1 MTVEHLTAFLGSLV
15 MGLILGYFAIPLLRV
30 LKFGQIVRSDGPST
44 HLKKTGTPT
53 MGGIIFLAASLA
65 TTWFVALRLGVDAV
79 PLVVMTI
86 FTLGFGLVGL
96 ADDALKVVFKR
107 PLGLLAREKLL
118 WQFLLTGSASL
129 VLTTMLHDTAL
140 TFPFVGWR
148 LELGLLYWPF
158 LLFLAI
164 GFGNAVNITDGV
176 DGLAGSTVAIAS
188 LAYLAIG
195 LVTGSVAVVIF
206 SLSLIGA
213 LLAFLYF
220 NRYPAKVIMGDVG
233 SLALGGALTSMAVLT
248 KTELLLVIVGFLF
261 VLEAFSVII
270 QVLYFRFTGGK
281 RFFRMAPLH
290 HHLELGGWS
299 ERKIVSVLSSL
310 GVVFAFLGLLGLTN
324 MGR

>member
-1 MTVEHLTAFLGSLV
+1 MSSEYLLVFVGSLFIS
-15 MGLILGYFAIPLLRV
+15 LIFGKASIPMLKI
-30 LKFGQIVRSDGPST
+30 LKFGQIVRTDGPQS

-53 MGGIIFLAASLA
+53 MGGVIFLFSSLA
-65 TTWFVALRLGVDAV
+65 VSWSMAVYWGLDLLPLAVTTV
-79 PLVVMTI
+79 

-96 ADDALKVVFKR
+96 ADDAIKVVFKR

-129 VLTTMLHDTAL
+129 ILTIMGHDL
-140 TFPFVGWR
+140 SLVVPLMGWSID
-148 LELGLLYWPF
+148 LGLFYWPF

-176 DGLAGSTVAIAS
+176 DGLAGSVVAIAA
-188 LAYLAIG
+188 LGFAVVG
-195 LVTGSVAVVIF
+195 WVTGVATVVMF
-206 SLSLIGA
+206 SLSLVAA
-213 LLAFLYF
+213 LLGFLYY
-220 NRYPAKVIMGDVG
+220 NRHPAKVIMGDVG

-248 KTELLLVIVGFLF
+248 KTELLLVIIGFIF
-261 VLEAFSVII
+261 VIEALSVII
-270 QVLYFRFTGGK
+270 QVAYFRATGGK

-299 ERKIVSVLSSL
+299 EKKIVAVACAWAVLF
-310 GVVFAFLGLLGLTN
+310 VALGLLGITN

>member
-1 MTVEHLTAFLGSLV
+1 MTSDYLLALVGSLV
-15 MGLILGYFAIPLLRV
+15 ISLFVGYLGIPLLRV
-30 LKFGQIVRSDGPST
+30 LKFGQVVRSDGPQS

-53 MGGIIFLAASLA
+53 MGGVIFLCTAHVVGWGMAMRLGLDLVSLA
-65 TTWFVALRLGVDAV
+65 VI
-79 PLVVMTI
+79 TI

-118 WQFLLTGSASL
+118 WQVLLTGSASL
-129 VLTTMLHDTAL
+129 ILLTMLHDTSL
-140 TFPFVGWR
+140 VVPFFGWR
-148 LELGLLYWPF
+148 LEVGLLYWPF

-176 DGLAGSTVAIAS
+176 DGLAGTV
-188 LAYLAIG
+188 
-195 LVTGSVAVVIF
+195 VVIACLAFAIVGWVTEVPVVIIF
-206 SLSLIGA
+206 SVSLIGA
-213 LLAFLYF
+213 LLGFLYF

-233 SLALGGALTSMAVLT
+233 SLALGGALTAMAVLT
-248 KTELLLVIVGFLF
+248 KTELLLVIIGFLF
-261 VLEAFSVII
+261 VVEAFSVII
-270 QVLYFRFTGGK
+270 QVIYFRLTGGK

-299 ERKIVSVLSSL
+299 ERKIVALSCVAAL
-310 GVVFAFLGLLGLTN
+310 FFATLGLLGLTN

>member
-1 MTVEHLTAFLGSLV
+1 MTSDYLIVFAGSLII
-15 MGLILGYFAIPLLRV
+15 GLLAGKISIPLLRV
-30 LKFGQIVRSDGPST
+30 LKFGQIVRSDGPQS

-53 MGGIIFLAASLA
+53 MGGVIFLFATVVVTWSMVVHLGLDLLPLA
-65 TTWFVALRLGVDAV
+65 VITV
-79 PLVVMTI
+79 
-86 FTLGFGLVGL
+86 FTLGFGIVGL

-129 VLTTMLHDTAL
+129 ILLTMMHDTSLVVPLA
-140 TFPFVGWR
+140 GWR

-176 DGLAGSTVAIAS
+176 DGLAGSVVAIAS
-188 LAYLAIG
+188 LTFAIVG
-195 LVTGSVAVVIF
+195 WVTGVPVVAVSAI
-206 SLSLIGA
+206 SLVGA

-233 SLALGGALTSMAVLT
+233 SLALGGALTAMAVLT
-248 KTELLLVIVGFLF
+248 KTELLLIVIGFLF
-261 VLEAFSVII
+261 VIEAFSVII
-270 QVLYFRFTGGK
+270 QVVYFRFTGGK

-299 ERKIVSVLSSL
+299 ERKIVALSSL
-310 GVVFAFLGLLGLTN
+310 AALFFAILGLLGLTN